1 MSSTQ
6 HSALSTQQL
15 AVRTQGMWAWV
26 LQRVTG
32 ALLLLLLGLHFW
44 VTHFGTTGAITFDKV
59 VDRVRLPIW
68 FHIDVALL
76 AVIIYHALN
85 GVRTVILDLG
95 LTRKKAL
102 ALDWGLV
109 VLGLAMLAFGSWG
122 LLPFQG

>member
-1 MSSTQ
+1 MKLKT
-6 HSALSTQQL
+6 
-15 AVRTQGMWAWV
+15 RGMWPWV
-26 LQRVTG
+26 LQRATG

-44 VTHFGTTGAITFDKV
+44 VTHFATKGPVTFANV
-59 VDRVRLPIW
+59 TERVRSPIW

-85 GVRTVILDLG
+85 GVRTIILDLG

-109 VLGLAMLAFGSWG
+109 ALGLAMLAFGSWG